1 VARGKTVDLTRRVV
15 KVAEWGV
22 KYAYGQI
29 NYCLQNIEQEAN
41 ISAIISLKNKNI
53 DPKEHIDRWAKSIL
67 KSTSDNQITLRQTQL
82 QNIIES
88 VYPEVKYQGREL
100 KDYEPYNRM
109 IALAKLIGGYK
120 KISLNAYDKSQNI
133 LNILTFRSYVMATLP
148 EDDIHQRAAS
158 LLREYLQISQPFNT
172 AKQ

>member
-1 VARGKTVDLTRRVV
+1 MTRGKTIDLTKRIIR
-15 KVAEWGV
+15 VAEWG
-22 KYAYGQI
+22 A
-29 NYCLQNIEQEAN
+29 NYSHNQFNFCLQNIEQEAN

-100 KDYEPYNRM
+100 KDYEPHHRM
-109 IALAKLIGGYK
+109 IALAKLLGGYK

-148 EDDIHQRAAS
+148 EDDIHQKAAS